1 MGWRGLLRVV
11 DFQAL
16 LSSQPVVAA
25 ALEKAQMAGGTKS
38 PDAKSLREGYHL
50 IARVLWTRR
59 ASMSRVHDL
68 TWLDHSVVSA
78 GARLGRVWEG
88 EHGRASFAAA
98 EDPVGEDA
106 FRELFP
112 KEGSEWI
119 EIPVEAFAGI
129 SPTVKL
135 ERGLSGPYRV
145 GIVPEPQLRPLY
157 EWSSKTKF
165 HASPAATSLLGEVEA
180 LSAAA
185 RRGTGPSVAV
195 VFAAHSFE
203 DVAAE

>member
-16 LSSQPVVAA
+16 LSSQPLVAS

-50 IARVLWTRR
+50 IAKVLWTRR
-59 ASMSRVHDL
+59 ASMARMHDL
-68 TWLDHSVVSA
+68 AWLDHAVVSA
-78 GARLGRVWEG
+78 GTRLGRVWEG
-88 EHGRASFAAA
+88 EDGRDSFAAA
-98 EDPVGEDA
+98 EEAIGEDA

-119 EIPVEAFAGI
+119 EIPVQAFAGI
-129 SPTVKL
+129 SPTVKM

-145 GIVPEPQLRPLY
+145 GIVPEARLRALY

-165 HASPAATSLLGEVEA
+165 DATPAATSLLGEVEA

-195 VFAAHSFE
+195 VFVAHSF
-203 DVAAE
+203 DDFAAE